1 MSSSF
6 LFVFFVFFRRFLSS
20 EEEEEEDEYEE
31 DEDPPV
37 SSLSEDDEE
46 DSEEEDSSSRRRFL
60 FAIFVRCALSA
71 VLLVSLSRLVVSL
84 FERTC
89 FDAQSGEREIAF
101 YAGVLCGLC
110 A

>member
-1 MSSSF
+1 MSERRTKILPF
-6 LFVFFVFFRRFLSS
+6 LRSPKTTKRIQRRKIHHLAAVFFLPFF
-20 EEEEEEDEYEE
+20 
-31 DEDPPV
+31 
-37 SSLSEDDEE
+37 
-46 DSEEEDSSSRRRFL
+46 
-60 FAIFVRCALSA
+60 RCALSA